1 MPAVLARLG
10 ITAALGLLP
19 RAKRAAVMAS
29 TSASSSARPRLFILG
44 ATGATGRALVDQAL
58 ERGHR
63 WTAFVRSPQKLGGPR
78 AALTVVQGDPRS
90 VDALRAALPGHDAVL
105 SMLGPPGA
113 GTNDHRR
120 RLRPQHGDRHG
131 DAGVSRLLIVGV
143 GALFAQGPLTAL
155 IRGTFLRNVAKDAA
169 EMERVV
175 TTSGLD
181 WTIVRVP
188 RLTNGPAHGRYPRG
202 RTRAHAA
209 RQPDRPPWP
218 RSAAPTPRASCYP
231 RSSIARTCVGSLA
244 SPR

>member
-1 MPAVLARLG
+1 
-10 ITAALGLLP
+10 
-19 RAKRAAVMAS
+19 MAS

-63 WTAFVRSPQKLGGPR
+63 LTAFVRSPQKLVGPR

-105 SMLGPPGA
+105 SMLGPPGPGPTTIVA
-113 GTNDHRR
+113 DCARSTVIAM
-120 RLRPQHGDRHG
+120 G

-143 GALFAQGPLTAL
+143 GALFEQGPLTAL

-188 RLTNGPAHGRYPRG
+188 RLTNGPLTGRYRAEDERMPRDN
-202 RTRAHAA
+202 RSPAMASLSRADAARFLLSEVEHRAHVRRIVGIASVKGPPTA
-209 RQPDRPPWP
+209 RVVD
-218 RSAAPTPRASCYP
+218 
-231 RSSIARTCVGSLA
+231 
-244 SPR
+244 